1 MQRSD
6 EFRLYYNHTI
16 HPELLRLER
25 KRVRVV
31 RLMVV
36 LLMVVLPLMVFFLS
50 FYGFGFQYWLM
61 LVLLIGIFVFI
72 LWRRVR
78 RFVGTFKPHIIS
90 LILDFV
96 DNAMNYGTFSYNYS
110 GFIPQKTVIASQLFG
125 SKFPHYEG
133 EDYIKGTIGDVS
145 FQMCEL
151 DIRNYSPVLNQFN
164 PLFKG
169 VFCQAS
175 LGKGYTDQILVFPQ
189 SKRVRLTRVT
199 KDFLLK
205 NGADVTNSKHI
216 SPDFRKIFF
225 VLASPDANIRLL
237 LSPEMQASL
246 LDYQEQTDR
255 AVYVSFINDNIH
267 IAADIAK
274 DIFEPRIFASNVSF
288 DLVYSFYNDIDF
300 LVSIVEDFDMLV

>member
-25 KRVRVV
+25 KRVRIV
-31 RLMVV
+31 RLMGV
-36 LLMVVLPLMVFFLS
+36 LLLVVLPLIVFFLS
-50 FYGFGFQYWLM
+50 FYGIGFQYWLI
-61 LVLLIGIFVFI
+61 LVLIVGLVVYI
-72 LWRRVR
+72 LWRRVK

-96 DNAMNYGTFSYNYS
+96 DNAMNYGTFTYNYS
-110 GFIPQKTVIASQLFG
+110 QFIPASTVASSQLFG
-125 SKFPHYEG
+125 NKFPYYEG
-133 EDYIKGTIGDVS
+133 EDYIKGSIGDVN
-145 FQMCEL
+145 FQLCEL

-169 VFCQAS
+169 IFCQVS
-175 LGKGYTDQILVFPQ
+175 LGKGYSDQILVLPQ
-189 SKRVRLTRVT
+189 SKRVRLTRTV
-199 KDFLLK
+199 KDFLLR

-216 SPDFRKIFF
+216 LPDFRQVFF
-225 VLASPDANIRLL
+225 VLASPDANLRLL

-267 IAADIAK
+267 IAADIKK